1 MFVKVKSVAVGSPF
15 DTLDESIGLPC
26 DLFFICY
33 ESQVNIHIICSQS
46 REWRSHSSMDIRV
59 AATWFLLWTIR
70 SLEMINSFKSLVSF
84 DGILQFKLNLGVNW
98 IKFEISFVNLLRC
111 EAVMSPSELQFVS
124 FVLAFVLSS
133 FEELAKFLFH
143 HVWIALVH
151 HLGIIGT
158 LKVISDVGERLWC
171 RCLTY
176 LPHKLI
182 SEGILLPGLIQEWTL
197 RFHIENSKVIIIFNT
212 TRHRDHASLCQ
223 IFVCHVL
230 LRQQKM
236 GIILLIFF
244 LRELVVT
251 HVSIQIVITDKA
263 I

>member
-1 MFVKVKSVAVGSPF
+1 VVFVKITSVAVGSPL

-33 ESQVNIHIICSQS
+33 ESQVNVYIICSQS
-46 REWRSHSSMDIRV
+46 RERRPYSSMDIGV
-59 AATWFLLWTIR
+59 AASWLLLWTIR
-70 SLEMINSFKSLVSF
+70 SLEMINTFKSLVSF
-84 DGILQFKLNLGVNW
+84 DSILQFKLNLSINW
-98 IKFEISFVNLLRC
+98 IKFEIGFVNLLRC

-151 HLGIIGT
+151 HLGVIGT
-158 LKVISDVGERLWC
+158 LKVISNVSERLWC
-171 RCLTY
+171 RR
-176 LPHKLI
+176 LPNLSHKLI
-182 SEGILLPGLIQEWTL
+182 SEGILLPGLIQEWAL

-223 IFVCHVL
+223 IFVCH
-230 LRQQKM
+230 
-236 GIILLIFF
+236 IF
-244 LRELVVT
+244 L
-251 HVSIQIVITDKA
+251 
-263 I
+263 